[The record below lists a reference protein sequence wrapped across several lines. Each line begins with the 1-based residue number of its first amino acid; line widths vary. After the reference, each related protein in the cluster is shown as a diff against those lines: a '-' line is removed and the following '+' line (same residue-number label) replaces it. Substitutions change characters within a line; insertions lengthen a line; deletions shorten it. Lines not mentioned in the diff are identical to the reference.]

1 MEAGHGQHR
10 PDNDVE
16 GFGLRFHKWSCQT
29 IRGIFGG
36 NR

>member
-1 MEAGHGQHR
+1 
-10 PDNDVE
+10 VE

>member
-1 MEAGHGQHR
+1 
-10 PDNDVE
+10 VE

-29 IRGIFGG
+29 IRGVFGG